1 MMTMIP
7 NHKAAAAA
15 SVPTGSDVHFKDA
28 VKLLRAKYS
37 RMAAEKEAAGPE
49 PSADMETES

>member
-1 MMTMIP
+1 MTMIP

-15 SVPTGSDVHFKDA
+15 SVPTGSDVYFKDA

-37 RMAAEKEAAGPE
+37 RVAAEKEAAGPDLPDVE
-49 PSADMETES
+49 MES